1 MSLKCFRK
9 EIRTNCYAEMSPL
22 EVTEEVS
29 KSKIDL
35 TGVKHETLSQ
45 RIDTD
50 INNIIK
56 KINIVI

>member
-1 MSLKCFRK
+1 MP
-9 EIRTNCYAEMSPL
+9 EMSPL

-45 RIDTD
+45 RIDAD